1 MLFARCLYGGVGVEP
16 WEAGSSVA
24 REQYR
29 GLVVMLFYTQRCPVC
44 KRLLRAWKSFVASH
58 RGEAVFLA
66 LPYNR
71 HTRRLFEYFE
81 VEELPAIIVVRDG
94 RVIARREGIR
104 RVEEIEA
111 LYSELT
117 INTA

>member
-1 MLFARCLYGGVGVEP
+1 MIR
-16 WEAGSSVA
+16 EAGSSVP

-29 GLVVMLFYTQRCPVC
+29 GLVVILFYSHRCPYC
-44 KRLLRAWKSFVASH
+44 KKLLRAWRSFVSSH

-71 HTRRLFEYFE
+71 HTRRMFEYFE
-81 VEELPAIIVVRDG
+81 IEELPAIIVVRDG
-94 RVIARREGIR
+94 EVIARKEGIR

-117 INTA
+117 INTV

>member
-1 MLFARCLYGGVGVEP
+1 MCIG
-16 WEAGSSVA
+16 EAGSSVP

-29 GLVVMLFYTQRCPVC
+29 GLVVILFYSQRCPYC
-44 KRLLRAWKSFVASH
+44 RRLLRAWRSFVASH

-81 VEELPAIIVVRDG
+81 VEELPAIILVKDG
-94 RVIARREGIR
+94 KVIARREGVK

-117 INTA
+117 VNTV